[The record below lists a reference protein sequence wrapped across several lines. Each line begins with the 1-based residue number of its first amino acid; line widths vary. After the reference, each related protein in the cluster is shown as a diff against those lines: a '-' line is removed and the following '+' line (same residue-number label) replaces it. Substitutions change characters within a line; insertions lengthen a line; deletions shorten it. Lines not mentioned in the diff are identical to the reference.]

1 MPRKFELI
9 LYATVILAVIFRYS
23 SSPEDTNG
31 NEGGGIR
38 STLPSGQGGLPTDLA
53 DSVVVQIDKRGQSG
67 VGTAFAVSD
76 GGSYVTARHVV
87 EGCNDVSLLLAG
99 NEYGLRAVSRAMN
112 RDFSLLQTETLKG
125 EPFELSERRPKR
137 GETGF
142 MMGFPQGKPADVQAV
157 AIGRT
162 EMRTQGRYR
171 AKEPVVAWVE
181 RERTPRFRGALGGI
195 SGGPVFDGEGRIVG
209 TVVAGAPRRGR
220 VYTTD
225 PRVFREANLL
235 GGRPTTFNRDTIT
248 EKNYADIGAKYRR
261 TARIA
266 QVYCR
271 VT

>member
-1 MPRKFELI
+1 MPRKLEFL

-23 SSPEDTNG
+23 AGLDDASDRMG
-31 NEGGGIR
+31 VGIR
-38 STLPSGQGGLPTDLA
+38 STVPSGPGGLPTDLA
-53 DSVVVQIDKRGQSG
+53 ESVVVQIDKRGQSG
-67 VGTAFAVSD
+67 VGTAFAVSN

-87 EGCNDVSLLLAG
+87 EGCSDVSLLLAG
-99 NEYGLRAVSRAMN
+99 NEYGLRTVSRAMN

-181 RERTPRFRGALGGI
+181 RERIPGFRGALGGI
-195 SGGPVFDGEGRIVG
+195 SGGPVFDSEGRIVG

-235 GGRPTTFNRDTIT
+235 GDRPETFDRDIIT
-248 EKNYADIGAKYRR
+248 ATNYANIGTKYRR